1 MSDEIP
7 VDMRSAMLADLVI
20 LEISEK
26 NMLDQM
32 DKDARRH
39 KINHTKMR
47 PLRTVLRGIL
57 LVLCIFAKP
66 AWCVELATTIDNTCQ
81 EGSDG
86 TQYNRSIIP
95 LLNTGSVGIIATVL
109 MLVITADFYY
119 LWFITKE
126 SGTAKY
132 TDDNKNL
139 ANGMLFVT
147 LLHFLFDI
155 METNFA
161 ISFRLTDLTRAV
173 FILLSMRPLRVNT
186 LRLFKILSAS
196 REIILLFFIN
206 WLFFAGVARILFQM
220 FADYYDDKY
229 YYTYNFTT
237 FQDTFFSLYV
247 LMTTGNF
254 PDALVKKIY
263 PNRWVFLFYLIYT
276 FLTIFIMINMLTG
289 VLYFNY
295 TNVVTQTIKEHQ
307 DDPEFKL
314 IMKLCLKDGVITTER
329 VKEILK
335 LYAENPE
342 MLKYKAALVNA
353 KSGKMNEMMK
363 YARLNEQKREHFTDH
378 VWWRILFAVLDGALI
393 VVALVM
399 LEYNWFGQIMWQSII
414 IALAGVSFVDWIL
427 RIIGDGPGI
436 GIKKFDN

>member
-26 NMLDQM
+26 NMLEQM

-66 AWCVELATTIDNTCQ
+66 AWCVELASTIDNTCQ

-86 TQYNRSIIP
+86 TQYYRSIIP

-119 LWFITKE
+119 LWFITRE
-126 SGTAKY
+126 SGTQKY
-132 TDDNKNL
+132 TDENKNL

-196 REIILLFFIN
+196 REIIL
-206 WLFFAGVARILFQM
+206 
-220 FADYYDDKY
+220 
-229 YYTYNFTT
+229 
-237 FQDTFFSLYV
+237 
-247 LMTTGNF
+247 
-254 PDALVKKIY
+254 
-263 PNRWVFLFYLIYT
+263 
-276 FLTIFIMINMLTG
+276 
-289 VLYFNY
+289 
-295 TNVVTQTIKEHQ
+295 
-307 DDPEFKL
+307 
-314 IMKLCLKDGVITTER
+314 
-329 VKEILK
+329 
-335 LYAENPE
+335 
-342 MLKYKAALVNA
+342 
-353 KSGKMNEMMK
+353 
-363 YARLNEQKREHFTDH
+363 
-378 VWWRILFAVLDGALI
+378 
-393 VVALVM
+393 
-399 LEYNWFGQIMWQSII
+399 
-414 IALAGVSFVDWIL
+414 
-427 RIIGDGPGI
+427 
-436 GIKKFDN
+436 

>member
-26 NMLDQM
+26 NMLEQM

-66 AWCVELATTIDNTCQ
+66 AWCAALGSTIDPSCQ

-86 TQYNRSIIP
+86 TQYYRSIIP
-95 LLNTGSVGIIATVL
+95 LINTNSIGIMATLL

-126 SGTAKY
+126 SRTEKL

-147 LLHFLFDI
+147 LCYFLFDI

-161 ISFRLTDLTRAV
+161 ISFRCTDLARAV

-206 WLFFAGVARILFQM
+206 WTFFASVARIIFQQ
-220 FADYYDDKY
+220 FPDYYDNEI
-229 YYTYNFTT
+229 YYTYKFTS
-237 FQDTFFSLYV
+237 FEDTFFSLYV

-254 PDALVKKIY
+254 PDALVKKVGDH
-263 PNRWVFLFYLIYT
+263 RWVFLFYLIYT
-276 FLTIFIMINMLTG
+276 FLTIFIMVNMMTG

-295 TNVVTQTIKEHQ
+295 TNIVTQTIKDHK
-307 DDPEFKL
+307 DDEEFKL

-353 KSGKMNEMMK
+353 KSGKMKEMMK
-363 YARLNEQKREHFTDH
+363 YARLTEQKKAHFTDQI
-378 VWWRILFAVLDGALI
+378 WWRVIFAVLDSGLI
-393 VVALVM
+393 VLALMM
-399 LEYNWFGQIMWQSII
+399 LEFNWFGSILWQSVII
-414 IALAGVSFVDWIL
+414 GLAGVSLVDWVL
-427 RIIGDGPGI
+427 RMMGDGWKI
-436 GIKKFDN
+436 GVKKFDN